1 MSNCQWFNTRIEAYF
16 SDDLNNEEL
25 HLCRSHLAA
34 CPACAQE
41 VESLRNIDSRLR
53 QVFQYRLR
61 VAQEKP
67 QHHGNHSRV
76 WKLAFAGVGLAAVVL
91 ALTTVPLLRPEP
103 PGPPQVSHVSPPGP
117 PPLTDGGDK
126 PKAPGTAEVNRL
138 KPTGGPPAKVASQP
152 NLDSAAPDGP
162 EFAVTDAAGY
172 TATLD
177 SYKGRILLFG
187 LVSSEQKAAVANL
200 QQIYEAFGANPAIRI
215 LGVAPRDDSFA
226 GTTFPRYFN
235 QGSKLMGIQEG
246 EFLLI
251 DAEGKS
257 RLKGSLADA
266 AQTARLRTQL
276 NQLGIR

>member
-1 MSNCQWFNTRIEAYF
+1 MNNCQWFNSRIEAYF

-25 HLCRSHLAA
+25 QRCRSHLAA

-41 VESLRNIDSRLR
+41 VDSLRNIDSGLR
-53 QVFQYRLR
+53 QVFQHRLR
-61 VAQEKP
+61 LAQERP
-67 QHHGNHSRV
+67 HYINHSRV
-76 WKLAFAGVGLAAVVL
+76 WKLAFAGVGLAVVAL
-91 ALTTVPLLRPEP
+91 VLTTGPMLLPEP
-103 PGPPQVSHVSPPGP
+103 PGPPQVSQIPPPGP

-126 PKAPGTAEVNRL
+126 PKATGTREVNRL
-138 KPTGGPPAKVASQP
+138 KPASGSSAKMASQP
-152 NLDSAAPDGP
+152 NLDSATPDGP

-177 SYKGRILLFG
+177 SYKGRVLLFG
-187 LVSSEQKAAVANL
+187 LVSSEQKAAVESL
-200 QQIYEAFGANPAIRI
+200 QQIYEAFGANPGIRI
-215 LGVAPRDDSFA
+215 LGVARRDDSFA

-235 QGSKLMGIQEG
+235 QGSRLMGIQEG

-251 DAEGKS
+251 DAGGKS

-276 NQLGIR
+276 KELGRR

>member
-1 MSNCQWFNTRIEAYF
+1 MSNCQWFNSRIEAYF

-25 HLCRSHLAA
+25 QLCRSHLAA

-53 QVFQYRLR
+53 QVFQHRLR
-61 VAQEKP
+61 LALEKP
-67 QHHGNHSRV
+67 QHHGTHSRV
-76 WKLAFAGVGLAAVVL
+76 WKVAFAGVGLAAVALVL
-91 ALTTVPLLRPEP
+91 ISGPMLFTEP
-103 PGPPQVSHVSPPGP
+103 PGPPHLSQVPPGLP
-117 PPLTDGGDK
+117 PMTDGGEK
-126 PKAPGTAEVNRL
+126 PKATGTAEVNRL
-138 KPTGGPPAKVASQP
+138 KPTSGSPAKVASQP

-172 TATLD
+172 TATLEN
-177 SYKGRILLFG
+177 YKGRILLFG

-200 QQIYEAFGANPAIRI
+200 QQIYEAFGADPGIRI
-215 LGVAPRDDSFA
+215 VGVARRDDSFA

-251 DAEGKS
+251 DADGKS
-257 RLKGSLADA
+257 RFKGSLSDA

-276 NQLGIR
+276 EQLGIR